1 MANLEEQF
9 NEQILKGTV
18 PVNDQNLQ
26 QALIET
32 AVLDDL
38 NDVNISSPT
47 SGQILVYQS
56 GTNSWQ
62 NGVAAITDGDKGDIT
77 TSSSGTV
84 WTIDNNAV
92 VEAKIGT
99 GAVTETKIGTG
110 AVTETKIADSAV
122 TENKVANN
130 AITVNKIA
138 NDSVT
143 NSKLANMATATV
155 KGRATASTGD
165 PEDLAIDNDLST
177 VSASDDTI
185 PSAKAVKDYVDIL
198 ELKTRLRNGGLLN
211 GFIRVTV
218 VSNDLIVA
226 ISTSPTSQVDPT
238 ATNPVY
244 VWIGNTLRSITG
256 ALSMTATD
264 GGNRLNMGSAEL
276 ATKEVDLFVYIGW
289 RADNSTV
296 CIAASRIPYARVIGD
311 FVWSSNVEK
320 GLVTGGFEDVN
331 TDEVVNIGRFAA
343 TLSAGAGYT
352 WSVPTFTN
360 SNLIQEPIYET
371 RVLDYQPVYSAGG
384 SMTYTSVST
393 FKAIYQIKDR
403 TFYVNISAQG
413 TTGGSANTQINATL
427 PISLASGSNGRYV
440 FAGGGLD
447 TTQTACNV
455 SNSGA
460 TQMRWIKN
468 GEANWGL
475 GSSKTI
481 YGSGTAPIVEI

>member
-99 GAVTETKIGTG
+99 GAVTETKI
-110 AVTETKIADSAV
+110 ADSAV

-155 KGRATASTGD
+155 KGRATAGTGD

-185 PSAKAVKDYVDIL
+185 PSAKAVKSALDLKINVSGWIDLVGASLEYDSANSVKTTADVDLTNDIQVGDKITWEHGTTSGIRYGVIIKIDYDSTVADRTYI
-198 ELKTRLRNGGLLN
+198 EVYSGTDYAVLN
-211 GFIRVTV
+211 ET
-218 VSNDLIVA
+218 IVA
-226 ISTSPTSQVDPT
+226 SSVKFSRIENPLGYPHWFTDTNLALVGFSTMTVTSVTYQYRRVKFEKNTWYVQVSSNAITLGGT
-238 ATNPVY
+238 ATVAVLLQNVPDSRATEQY
-244 VWIGNTLRSITG
+244 FATAIRS
-256 ALSMTATD
+256 
-264 GGNRLNMGSAEL
+264 NGS
-276 ATKEVDLFVYIGW
+276 
-289 RADNSTV
+289 
-296 CIAASRIPYARVIGD
+296 
-311 FVWSSNVEK
+311 
-320 GLVTGGFEDVN
+320 
-331 TDEVVNIGRFAA
+331 
-343 TLSAGAGYT
+343 
-352 WSVPTFTN
+352 
-360 SNLIQEPIYET
+360 
-371 RVLDYQPVYSAGG
+371 
-384 SMTYTSVST
+384 
-393 FKAIYQIKDR
+393 
-403 TFYVNISAQG
+403 
-413 TTGGSANTQINATL
+413 TGGSETTALIKLINGTGEIIRADRAN
-427 PISLASGSNGRYV
+427 YV
-440 FAGGGLD
+440 TGAGAKITVNID
-447 TTQTACNV
+447 YPK
-455 SNSGA
+455 S
-460 TQMRWIKN
+460 
-468 GEANWGL
+468 
-475 GSSKTI
+475 
-481 YGSGTAPIVEI
+481 

>member
-47 SGQILVYQS
+47 DGQALGYQAS
-56 GTNSWQ
+56 TNSWQ
-62 NGVAAITDGDKGDIT
+62 NITVNIPNGDKGDIT
-77 TSSSGTV
+77 TSGGGST

-92 VEAKIGT
+92 VEA
-99 GAVTETKIGTG
+99 
-110 AVTETKIADSAV
+110 KIADSAV

-185 PSAKAVKDYVDIL
+185 PSAKAVKAYVDIL

-244 VWIGNTLRSITG
+244 VWIGDTLRSITG
-256 ALSMTATD
+256 AMNSTMPAGNTYFNA
-264 GGNRLNMGSAEL
+264 GGAEL
-276 ATKEVDLFVYIGW
+276 ATREIDYFAYIGK
-289 RADNSTV
+289 ATSGG
-296 CIAASRIPYARVIGD
+296 ALSLGFSRVPGARLGSD
-311 FVWSSNVEK
+311 FNDLTLTEK
-320 GLVTGGFEDVN
+320 YGRFDSANILTAN
-331 TDEVVNIGRFAA
+331 ITEVVNIGRFAA
-343 TLSAGAGYT
+343 TLSGSPHN
-352 WSVPTFTN
+352 WSVPAFTN
-360 SNLIQEPIYET
+360 VNLIQEPIYET
-371 RVLDYQPVYSAGG
+371 RRLSYQPTYSGEG
-384 SMTYTSVST
+384 SMTWTSIT
-393 FKAIYQIKDR
+393 TNLADYKI
-403 TFYVNISAQG
+403 VNRSVIVYLAAGG
-413 TTGGSANTQINATL
+413 TTGGSASSVLAVSFPIGPYTTGNTIRNGCS
-427 PISLASGSNGRYV
+427 IRDGGNSLGGFYFIGASNIRFNKVDGSNY
-440 FAGGGLD
+440 
-447 TTQTACNV
+447 
-455 SNSGA
+455 
-460 TQMRWIKN
+460 
-468 GEANWGL
+468 GL
-475 GSSKTI
+475 GADREI
-481 YGSGTAPIVEI
+481 WGTVSYDL